1 MATVNIDTSG
11 FEKDLQRIKEEL
23 SDKESLLRPV
33 CVELVQLMNER
44 IHINGIASDGGKIGQ
59 YKTSYLA
66 IRERQQNHSKSET
79 DVILV
84 FTRKLFNSW
93 GAFATDRGYGVGFTD
108 SAATKGVTGLKK
120 IQYAEEHF
128 GKKIGDMTK
137 EEETYA
143 FERLNELSTEIIGR
157 T

>member
-1 MATVNIDTSG
+1 MATVNVDLCG
-11 FEKDLQRIKEEL
+11 FEKDLQKIKDSL

-33 CVELVQLMNER
+33 CVELSGIMNNR
-44 IHINGIASDGGKIGQ
+44 IHEDGQASDGSGIGQ
-59 YKTSYLA
+59 YRNSYMRM
-66 IRERQQNHSKSET
+66 REAFNHSRTERK
-79 DVILV
+79 VILV
-84 FTRKLFNSW
+84 LSRKLSNSW
-93 GAFATDRGYGVGFTD
+93 GAFATEKGYAVGFTD
-108 SAATKGVTGLKK
+108 SAATEGVTGLKK

-157 T
+157 S

>member
-33 CVELVQLMNER
+33 CVELSGIMNDR
-44 IHINGIASDGGKIGQ
+44 IHEQGKASDDSEIGQ
-59 YKTSYLA
+59 YKTSYLRM
-66 IRERQQNHSKSET
+66 REAFNHPRTERK
-79 DVILV
+79 VILV
-84 FTRKLFNSW
+84 LSRKLSNSW
-93 GAFATDRGYGVGFTD
+93 GAFATDKGYAVGFTD
-108 SAATKGVTGLKK
+108 SAATEGVTGLKK

-157 T
+157 S

>member
-1 MATVNIDTSG
+1 MATVNVDLSG
-11 FEKDLQRIKEEL
+11 FEKDLQKIKDSL

-33 CVELVQLMNER
+33 CVELSGIMNNR
-44 IHINGIASDGGKIGQ
+44 IHDEGRATDGGEIGQ
-59 YKTSYLA
+59 YSVPYL
-66 IRERQQNHSKSET
+66 RMRQAFNHTRDRK
-79 DVILV
+79 VILV
-84 FTRKLFNSW
+84 LSRKLSNSW
-93 GAFATDRGYGVGFTD
+93 GAFSTERGYAVGFTD
-108 SAATKGVTGLKK
+108 SAATEGVTGLKK

-157 T
+157 S

>member
-11 FEKDLQRIKEEL
+11 FEKDLQKIKDGL

-33 CVELVQLMNER
+33 CVELSGIMNDR
-44 IHINGIASDGGKIGQ
+44 IHEQGQASDGSKIGS
-59 YKTSYLA
+59 YKNSYLKM
-66 IRERQQNHSKSET
+66 RQKFNHSPTES

-84 FTRKLFNSW
+84 LTRKLSNSW
-93 GAFATDRGYGVGFTD
+93 GAFATDKGYAVGFTD
-108 SAATKGVTGLKK
+108 EGIGVTSLKK
-120 IQYAEEHF
+120 IQFAEEHF

>member
-33 CVELVQLMNER
+33 CVELSGIMNDR
-44 IHINGIASDGGKIGQ
+44 IHEQGKASDDSEIGQ
-59 YKTSYLA
+59 YKTSYLKM
-66 IRERQQNHSKSET
+66 REAFNHPRTERK
-79 DVILV
+79 VILV
-84 FTRKLFNSW
+84 LSRKLSNSW
-93 GAFATDRGYGVGFTD
+93 GAFATDKGYAVGFTD
-108 SAATKGVTGLKK
+108 SAATEGVTGLKK
-120 IQYAEEHF
+120 IKYAEEHF

-143 FERLNELSTEIIGR
+143 FDRLNELS
-157 T
+157 

>member
-1 MATVNIDTSG
+1 MVTVDLSG
-11 FEKDLQRIKEEL
+11 FEKDLQKIKDSL

-33 CVELVQLMNER
+33 CVELSGIMNDR
-44 IHINGIASDGGKIGQ
+44 IHEQGKASDDSEIGQ
-59 YKTSYLA
+59 YKTSYLKM
-66 IRERQQNHSKSET
+66 REAFNHPRTERK
-79 DVILV
+79 VILV
-84 FTRKLFNSW
+84 LSRKLSNSW
-93 GAFATDRGYGVGFTD
+93 GAFATDKGYAVGFTD
-108 SAATKGVTGLKK
+108 SAATEGVTGLKK

>member
-11 FEKDLQRIKEEL
+11 FEKDLQAIKDSL

-33 CVELVQLMNER
+33 CVELSGIMNNR
-44 IHINGIASDGGKIGQ
+44 IHEEGQASDGSEIGQ
-59 YKTSYLA
+59 YSVPYL
-66 IRERQQNHSKSET
+66 RMRQAFNHTRDRK
-79 DVILV
+79 VILV
-84 FTRKLFNSW
+84 LTRKLSNSW
-93 GAFATDRGYGVGFTD
+93 GAFATEKGYAVGFTD
-108 SAATKGVTGLKK
+108 SAATEGVTGLKK

-128 GKKIGDMTK
+128 GKKIGEMTK

-143 FERLNELSTEIIGR
+143 FERLNELSNEIIGR

>member
-11 FEKDLQRIKEEL
+11 FEKDLQAIKDSL
-23 SDKESLLRPV
+23 SDKESLLRPMA
-33 CVELVQLMNER
+33 VELSGIMNDR
-44 IHINGIASDGGKIGQ
+44 IHDKGQASDGSEIGQ
-59 YKTSYLA
+59 YKTSYLKM
-66 IRERQQNHSKSET
+66 REAFNHPRTERN
-79 DVILV
+79 VILV
-84 FTRKLFNSW
+84 LSRKLSNSW
-93 GAFATDRGYGVGFTD
+93 GAFATDKGYAVGFTD
-108 SAATKGVTGLKK
+108 SAATEGVTGLKK

>member
-33 CVELVQLMNER
+33 CVELSGIMNDR
-44 IHINGIASDGGKIGQ
+44 IHEQGKASDDSEIGQ
-59 YKTSYLA
+59 YRTSYLRM
-66 IRERQQNHSKSET
+66 REAFNHPRTERK
-79 DVILV
+79 VILV
-84 FTRKLFNSW
+84 LSRKLSNSW
-93 GAFATDRGYGVGFTD
+93 GAFATDKGYAVGFTD
-108 SAATKGVTGLKK
+108 SAATEGVTGLKK

-157 T
+157 S

>member
-33 CVELVQLMNER
+33 CVELSGIMNDR
-44 IHINGIASDGGKIGQ
+44 IHEQGKASDDSEIGQ
-59 YKTSYLA
+59 YKTSYLRM
-66 IRERQQNHSKSET
+66 REAFNHPRTERK
-79 DVILV
+79 VILV
-84 FTRKLFNSW
+84 LSRKLSNSW
-93 GAFATDRGYGVGFTD
+93 GAFATDKGYAVGFTD
-108 SAATKGVTGLKK
+108 SAATEGVTGLKK

>member
-1 MATVNIDTSG
+1 MATVNIDLSG
-11 FEKDLQRIKEEL
+11 FEKDLQKIKDSL

-33 CVELVQLMNER
+33 CLELSGIMNNR
-44 IHINGIASDGGKIGQ
+44 IHEDGQASDGSEIGQ
-59 YKTSYLA
+59 YKTSYLKM
-66 IRERQQNHSKSET
+66 REAFNHPRTERK
-79 DVILV
+79 VVLV
-84 FTRKLFNSW
+84 LTRKLSNSW
-93 GAFATDRGYGVGFTD
+93 GAFATDKGYAVGFTD
-108 SAATKGVTGLKK
+108 SAATEGVTGLKK

>member
-11 FEKDLQRIKEEL
+11 FEKDLQKIKDSL

-33 CVELVQLMNER
+33 CVELSGIMNNR
-44 IHINGIASDGGKIGQ
+44 IHDEGRASDGGEIGT
-59 YKTSYLA
+59 YKNSYLRM
-66 IRERQQNHSKSET
+66 REAFNHPRTERK
-79 DVILV
+79 VILV
-84 FTRKLFNSW
+84 LSRKLSNSW
-93 GAFATDRGYGVGFTD
+93 GAFATDKGYAVGFTD
-108 SAATKGVTGLKK
+108 SAATEGVTGLKK

-157 T
+157 S